1 MIIHEEKGKQAMK
14 NAWDGMTTL
23 GLWGLAISLV
33 LGVFVARLEAADVH
47 WVNPNGGNWNVAANW
62 DTVSV
67 PGSNDIVYV
76 DCPGTY
82 TVNANATDFFNAIQ
96 IGNNVGSASATV
108 SCGIANFRYGTLTVY
123 TNAFLVSTNYTHQ
136 TSTGTYNS
144 VITVK
149 GGGTAILA
157 GTLNHTLNV
166 EAEGV
171 VTIPSGCSLVTV
183 GSYPVF
189 TTNVIDGVVTGAG
202 YWRPG
207 GASVFR
213 GSGLISCESVRGA
226 SNTRLTFFGD
236 ITVTGPVRGDT
247 EITSTDA
254 MTLGDTGH
262 LSFGGIWRYSSG
274 SIHIPMVGT
283 LSTTVTNNYH
293 ITLTGQ
299 GRFKFSA
306 NSNDG
311 FATLF
316 GDLEVPYRGYKQNIL
331 IDGSGGILATIDTNT
346 TVKVALCGSPLT
358 LQTSL
363 TVNGLTNS
371 SLLCNASRTLEVKG
385 TNTIVS
391 LDTGIGLEVRATR
404 QEGNTYYKDNLDSLV
419 AFREGATFTTQG
431 TNTLTLGGGY
441 KNSSTWR
448 VIRFSDDGSG
458 ATWNMNGPCFVR
470 LRVSFPH
477 GELLIGRGTH
487 LHTRNDTVFDLEN
500 CLVEVDRPATW
511 GFTTDGTICI
521 ASNVTFSAL
530 SRDTGIHH
538 DYSSDPYTIR
548 CLSLRSAQP
557 TLTLLTN
564 TVVSGSAPTTNSVL
578 YVRTLDLDQLAAETP
593 PVLRDCTNGLAWPAR
608 VYYLKLINTHQVFV
622 DDSRWIQAVDAL
634 RTTVISIR

>member
-1 MIIHEEKGKQAMK
+1 MK
-14 NAWDGMTTL
+14 NAQDRMTILHLRFL
-23 GLWGLAISLV
+23 GFSLV
-33 LGVFVARLEAADVH
+33 LVSFVARSEAADVH
-47 WVNPNGGNWNVAANW
+47 WINPNGGNWNVAANW
-62 DTVSV
+62 NTVSV

-76 DCPGTY
+76 DYPGTY
-82 TVNANATDFFNAIQ
+82 TVNANATDFFNAIHV
-96 IGNNVGSASATV
+96 GNESGTSSATV

-123 TNAFLVSTNYTHQ
+123 TNALLVSTNYTHQ
-136 TSTGTYNS
+136 TSTGTYDS

-149 GGGTAILA
+149 GGGTATLA

-166 EAEGV
+166 ETGGV
-171 VTIPSGCSLVTV
+171 VTIPSGFSLATV

-202 YWRPG
+202 YWRPA

-213 GSGLISCESVRGA
+213 GGGLISCESIRGA

-247 EITSTDA
+247 EVTSTDA

-274 SIHIPMVGT
+274 AIHIPLVGT
-283 LSTTVTNNYH
+283 LSTTITNNYH
-293 ITLTGQ
+293 ITMTGQ
-299 GRFKFSA
+299 GRFKYSA

-331 IDGSGGILATIDTNT
+331 IDGTGGILATIETNT
-346 TVKVALCGSPLT
+346 VVKVALCGSPLT

-363 TVNGLTNS
+363 TINGPTNS
-371 SLLCNASRTLEVKG
+371 SLLCNASRTLLVQE
-385 TNTIVS
+385 TNTVVT

-404 QEGNTYYKDNLDSLV
+404 QEGNTYNKDILDSVV
-419 AFREGATFTTQG
+419 AFRNGATLTTQG

-441 KNSSTWR
+441 KNSNTWR
-448 VIRFSDDGSG
+448 VLRFSDDGSG
-458 ATWNMNGPCFVR
+458 ATWNMNGSCLVR
-470 LRVSFPH
+470 LRSSFPH
-477 GELLIGRGTH
+477 SELLIGLGTR
-487 LHTRNDTVFDLEN
+487 LHTRNNTVFDLEN

-511 GFTTDGTICI
+511 GFSTDGAVCV

-530 SRDTGIHH
+530 SRDTGVHH
-538 DYSSDPYTIR
+538 DYSSDPYTIH
-548 CLSLRSAQP
+548 CLSLRSTQP

-564 TVVSGSAPTTNSVL
+564 VVVSGSTLTTNSVL
-578 YVRTLDLDQLAAETP
+578 YVRTLDLSQLATGSP
-593 PVLRDCTNGLAWPAR
+593 PILRDYTNGLAWPAR
-608 VYYLKLINTHQVFV
+608 VYYLRITNPNQVSV
-622 DDSRWIQAVDAL
+622 DASRWIQAVDAF
-634 RTTVISIR
+634 RTTIISIR